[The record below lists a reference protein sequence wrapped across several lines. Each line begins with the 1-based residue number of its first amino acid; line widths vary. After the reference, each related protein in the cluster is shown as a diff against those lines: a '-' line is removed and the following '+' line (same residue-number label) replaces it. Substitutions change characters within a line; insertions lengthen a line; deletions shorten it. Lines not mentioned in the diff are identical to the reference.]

1 GLDPVVSFGRV
12 SVFQPAVGIGDLHSV
27 IVVHLIDRFCFRIRQ
42 RGAVGLG
49 SEEGA
54 RENEDKEQ
62 NARDET
68 TAKQFH
74 LELLTKHL
82 IWVNEEVYS
91 VCRRRSSTGRSRF
104 AIISGIDYG
113 CIERRARHT
122 KITP

>member
-1 GLDPVVSFGRV
+1 
-12 SVFQPAVGIGDLHSV
+12 V
-27 IVVHLIDRFCFRIRQ
+27 IVVYLIDRFCFRICQ
-42 RGAVGLG
+42 RGAIRLR

-82 IWVNEEVYS
+82 LGQ
-91 VCRRRSSTGRSRF
+91 RRDLF
-104 AIISGIDYG
+104 
-113 CIERRARHT
+113 
-122 KITP
+122 